1 MLWPPWGFNYHYL
14 TRQPILDDRT
24 GLNTNVSF
32 RDAELDEQVQ
42 SVLLTKPFRLDLG
55 AVAQG
60 FAVDLAAK
68 ELRMTEHF
76 PIVQLNTYNDTLL
89 T

>member
-1 MLWPPWGFNYHYL
+1 M